1 MKSSKR
7 KRNSKERSGRCR
19 EKSPDGKKNEQETVK
34 GNTEQEVAEPE
45 ITEPGGSE
53 QEATEPGD
61 TEPEPSASEENR
73 SGENTAKE
81 QETVALP
88 HPQIDLSQA
97 KLADF
102 DYVMNQFYI
111 GFQYGDECTADQCAP
126 FSEGG
131 SVR

>member
-1 MKSSKR
+1 MQR
-7 KRNSKERSGRCR
+7 KNT
-19 EKSPDGKKNEQETVK
+19 PDGKKNEKETVK
-34 GNTEQEVAEPE
+34 GNAEQEVAEPE

-53 QEATEPGD
+53 QEAMEPGD
-61 TEPEPSASEENR
+61 TEPEPPASEENR

-102 DYVMNQFYI
+102 
-111 GFQYGDECTADQCAP
+111 
-126 FSEGG
+126 
-131 SVR
+131 